1 MENTIK
7 VTGRSKVSAA
17 PDTTRIVFD
26 LNGWKE
32 AYDETLALFNGQFA
46 SLQKKLKSCGFTK
59 EDLKTTHYSLSVK
72 NENYRDK
79 DGNYRTKQVGYEFYH
94 TLKIEFSSDGKR
106 LNRILT
112 ALSKDGAAPD
122 FRIEYTV
129 SDPESV
135 KKKLI
140 AAAVKDAKEKAE
152 VLAEAAGQ
160 KLGGVISINYA
171 YGEDDMTVRPME
183 RAKLCANG
191 ACDTMSVNF
200 TPEDIVIEDTVS
212 VIFAF

>member
-7 VTGRSKVSAA
+7 VTGRSRISVA

-32 AYDETLALFNGQFA
+32 SYDETLALFNEQYA
-46 SLQKKLKSCGFTK
+46 SLLKKLKGCSFAK

-72 NENYRDK
+72 NESYRDK
-79 DGNYRTKQVGYEFYH
+79 DGNYRTKQIGYEFSH
-94 TLKIEFSSDGKR
+94 ASKIEFPFDGKR
-106 LNRILT
+106 LNRVLT
-112 ALSKDGAAPD
+112 ALSKDGATPD

-152 VLAEAAGQ
+152 VLAEAADQ

-191 ACDTMSVNF
+191 ACDTINVNF
-200 TPEDIVIEDTVS
+200 TPEDIIIEDTVS